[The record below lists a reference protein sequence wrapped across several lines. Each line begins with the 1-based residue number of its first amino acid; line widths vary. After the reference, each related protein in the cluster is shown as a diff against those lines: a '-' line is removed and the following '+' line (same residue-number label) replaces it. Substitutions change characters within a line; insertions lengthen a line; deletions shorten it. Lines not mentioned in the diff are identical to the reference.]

1 MTVNRLFLR
10 GIVASFFFCLTGSLA
25 FGVPRTWVAGSS
37 TTNTAPCSR
46 SAPCMTFAF
55 ALGQTDAG
63 GEIDVLDS
71 GDFGGVTIGQSVS
84 IVAQGVVAGIQAPGA
99 DAIFVGG
106 SNVVV
111 VLRGLTLDGVNGG
124 VGAGVGIVFAGSG
137 VLHVESCTIHN
148 FANGIL
154 VVPTTSSH
162 VLIKD
167 TIVRNSVGSGI
178 VFNPGGSATVTASL
192 DNVRSENNG
201 RSGVRAVDTSSDISV
216 RNSVLAGN
224 AESGFAADA
233 NSGHV
238 VINIESSIASGNS
251 LDGIEASSASS
262 TINMSN
268 VTVVGNTTGLKTT
281 NGGQIVSFWNNKI
294 TDNTTNGLPTKTIS
308 QK

>member
-1 MTVNRLFLR
+1 MTMNRLFLR
-10 GIVASFFFCLTGSLA
+10 GIVVGFFLCLTGSLA
-25 FGVPRTWVAGSS
+25 FGASDRTFVRSNGTNNATCDRANPCDTFQHALTA
-37 TTNTAPCSR
+37 TT
-46 SAPCMTFAF
+46 
-55 ALGQTDAG
+55 AG

-71 GDFGGVTIGQSVS
+71 ADYGPVSIGQSVS
-84 IVAQGVVAGIQAPGA
+84 IVAQGVVAGIQAPGSV
-99 DAIFVGG
+99 AIDVTG

-124 VGAGVGIVFAGSG
+124 FSVGIGFEGSG

-148 FANGIL
+148 FGNGIL
-154 VVPTTSSH
+154 AVPSTSSH
-162 VLIKD
+162 VFIKD
-167 TIVRNSVGSGI
+167 TIVRKSVGSGI
-178 VFNPGGSATVTASL
+178 AFVPVGSATVTASL

-216 RNSVLAGN
+216 RNSVSAGN

-233 NSGHV
+233 SSGHV

-251 LDGIEASSASS
+251 LDGIEASNANS

-268 VTVVGNTTGLKTT
+268 VTVVNNSTGLLATS
-281 NGGQIVSFWNNKI
+281 GAHIVSFGNNKI
-294 TDNTTNGLPTKTIS
+294 ADNRTNGTPTQTIT